1 MGSFPVKLGNI
12 FLLSKFGKKSVS
24 FRRKL
29 VSVYRAK
36 VTSPLTYI
44 PEGVEIRMAMEEHR
58 SIFALYFVIL
68 AGLVLLFTAE
78 VRPVVVAYAGPK
90 VRVAGKRVKEESKRI
105 GRQISEKMKK
115 KEEEEEVKE

>member
-1 MGSFPVKLGNI
+1 
-12 FLLSKFGKKSVS
+12 
-24 FRRKL
+24 
-29 VSVYRAK
+29 
-36 VTSPLTYI
+36 
-44 PEGVEIRMAMEEHR
+44 MAMEEHR

-90 VRVAGKRVKEESKRI
+90 VRVAGKRVKDESKRI